1 MKDSVVI
8 DQKNWN
14 ILKMLRVSRGFVA
27 FASRTAYLKRLNKIL
42 YSPEQARKK
51 ALREIKAGNF
61 VLMNPDVS
69 FMGQPEEWRMLS
81 VLDQQMKFE
90 EEALAKSSCS
100 PESIKRSRIS

>member
-51 ALREIKAGNF
+51 ALRDMI
-61 VLMNPDVS
+61 
-69 FMGQPEEWRMLS
+69 
-81 VLDQQMKFE
+81 
-90 EEALAKSSCS
+90 
-100 PESIKRSRIS
+100 